1 MYIDIRDYGYDEFY
15 SKQVNDF
22 TLEGIELIPARVV
35 EIQKDQYKIISKNG
49 EKYARLKGAIFYK
62 DSSEVVYPAIG
73 DFVLVSYNDMG
84 DDIIYKVLDRKSKF
98 SRLDS
103 FNRNLVTKTE
113 QVVATN
119 FQYLFIDY

>member
-49 EKYARLKGAIFYK
+49 EKYA
-62 DSSEVVYPAIG
+62 D
-73 DFVLVSYNDMG
+73 
-84 DDIIYKVLDRKSKF
+84 
-98 SRLDS
+98 
-103 FNRNLVTKTE
+103 
-113 QVVATN
+113 
-119 FQYLFIDY
+119 